1 MSEATKQFYAGLLQR
16 HGTSCRAL
24 SFSSTSTQYAR
35 FSALFAVLP
44 TALDTAFSLLD
55 VGCGFGDLYGCLL
68 EAGYRKVAYTGLD
81 IMPEFTA
88 HAAARYPEATF
99 VTGDFLQL
107 GAQVGNHD
115 FVLSSGALNLVNERY
130 PDHYDFVFA
139 MIEQMYQTATQGVAF
154 NLLSAEGKHHFAHD
168 ARFFYCQAERVLEHC
183 RGKAP
188 ATALDHGYLSYDF
201 AIRSRLGDSAAP
213 CSGGRGVRRRT

>member
-24 SFSSTSTQYAR
+24 SFSSVSTQQAR
-35 FSALFAVLP
+35 FAALLPVLP
-44 TALDTAFSLLD
+44 TTRDTAFSLLD
-55 VGCGFGDLYGCLL
+55 VGCGFADLYGYLL
-68 EAGYRKVAYTGLD
+68 EAGYREVHYTGLD

-99 VTGDFLQL
+99 ITGDFLQR
-107 GAQVGNHD
+107 GPQGGHYDV
-115 FVLSSGALNLVNERY
+115 VLSSGALNLVNEQY

-139 MIEQMYQTATQGVAF
+139 MLEQMYQTATQAVAF
-154 NLLSAEGKHHFAHD
+154 NLLSAEGKRHFAHD
-168 ARFFYCQAERVLEHC
+168 ARFFYCQAERVLAYC

-188 ATALDHGYLSYDF
+188 ATELDHGYLSYDF
-201 AIRSRLGDSAAP
+201 AIRSRLGDPAP
-213 CSGGRGVRRRT
+213 